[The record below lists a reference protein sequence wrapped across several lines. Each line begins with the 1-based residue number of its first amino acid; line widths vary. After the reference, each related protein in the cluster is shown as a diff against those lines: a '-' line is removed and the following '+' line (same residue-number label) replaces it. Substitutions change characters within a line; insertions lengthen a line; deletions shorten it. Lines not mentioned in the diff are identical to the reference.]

1 MDERA
6 TESAAVPHQGG
17 HGGGRW
23 CPWCGEPR
31 GADNAPSCLCAQ
43 QTADAL
49 HDTRAAEA
57 AAVEGFGPPTR
68 IRPYVELEDDPAGL
82 AQHAAHSAQPE
93 WSEQPAQPEWSGQPA
108 QPEWSGQPAQP
119 EWSGQPT
126 QPEWSGQPEQT
137 AAAQGAAP
145 AAAGSTAEPVYGSV
159 PGTVDGSLPEAVN
172 APVPGAMDGSVS
184 GAVPGAVDGPARKS
198 AAVPPAD
205 ADVTTTLRRVKAAR
219 GLPTPLAPS
228 PGAPDADD
236 LSLFEGAQREP
247 RAGTSAFDVTYDTR
261 YDTPAPRAG
270 RRRRAV
276 LLGAGAVV
284 AVAAAAGLTGGLFS
298 SDTPAQEAAA
308 SADVQVAAPDASADG
323 AGADSADATADSA
336 QPSTSASPSASSSPS
351 ESASASPS
359 ESESKSVPSAS
370 PSTSRPAEPTATATR
385 TATTAPP
392 ASGGGG
398 QTAAPVLRLGDS
410 GPEVAEL
417 QERLQQLRL
426 YNGRIDGRFTN
437 RVDYALRTYQW
448 ARGVRSDAPGV
459 YGAETREKLESE
471 TS

>member
-1 MDERA
+1 YLGGHGGGRWCPWCGEPRAADNTPSCLCARQPGEHVDERG
-6 TESAAVPHQGG
+6 TDGAAGPYQGG

-31 GADNAPSCLCAQ
+31 AADNTPSCLCARQ
-43 QTADAL
+43 PGDVPHDA
-49 HDTRAAEA
+49 RATEA
-57 AAVEGFGPPTR
+57 AAAEGFDPPTR
-68 IRPYVELEDDPAGL
+68 IRPYVEPEDGL
-82 AQHAAHSAQPE
+82 ADLGRHSAHPQGSGP
-93 WSEQPAQPEWSGQPA
+93 SELTGQAGQPA
-108 QPEWSGQPAQP
+108 
-119 EWSGQPT
+119 
-126 QPEWSGQPEQT
+126 
-137 AAAQGAAP
+137 AAP
-145 AAAGSTAEPVYGSV
+145 DDSV
-159 PGTVDGSLPEAVN
+159 RK
-172 APVPGAMDGSVS
+172 
-184 GAVPGAVDGPARKS
+184 PAT
-198 AAVPPAD
+198 VPPAG

-247 RAGTSAFDVTYDTR
+247 RAGASAFDVTYDTR
-261 YDTPAPRAG
+261 YDTPGPRAG

-298 SDTPAQEAAA
+298 SDTPTQEAAA

-359 ESESKSVPSAS
+359 ESESKSAPSAS
-370 PSTSRPAEPTATATR
+370 PSPSRPAEPTATATS
-385 TATTAPP
+385 AGTTASP
-392 ASGGGG
+392 APGGGG
-398 QTAAPVLRLGDS
+398 QSAAPVLRLGDR

-417 QERLQQLRL
+417 QQRLEQLRL

-448 ARGVRSDAPGV
+448 ARGVRGDAPGV
-459 YGAETREKLESE
+459 YGAETRAMLEAE
-471 TS
+471 TSQP